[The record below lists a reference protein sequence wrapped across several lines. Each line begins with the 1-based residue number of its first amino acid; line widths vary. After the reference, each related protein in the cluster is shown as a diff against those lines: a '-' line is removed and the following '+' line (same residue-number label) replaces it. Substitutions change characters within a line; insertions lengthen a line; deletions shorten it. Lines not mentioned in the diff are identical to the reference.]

1 MAPGLLPD
9 GRKEK
14 IDFRLTKSESAAE
27 WRLLLDDLYRH
38 RLAGQ
43 GLDMICVDS
52 GAGLLAALPDVH
64 PRAAFQRWAQNPQV
78 LNKVRG
84 SPIRR
89 RTPIPGPPPTGETT
103 STSS

>member
-1 MAPGLLPD
+1 MAVFHRRPLKDRYKVD
-9 GRKEK
+9 GR
-14 IDFRLTKSESAAE
+14 
-27 WRLLLDDLYRH
+27 
-38 RLAGQ
+38 
-43 GLDMICVDS
+43 
-52 GAGLLAALPDVH
+52 AALHDVH

-103 STSS
+103 TTSF